1 MASFLQNGNES
12 DTSNGHQ
19 REIKNKHRKGQSAI
33 NCAARHQMFTYPGTD
48 QQPSGLHGL
57 PRLSQALKS
66 FKMISF
72 LPTSHSTKNK
82 PAFVDADDVIYYSN
96 KEDFSQQK
104 KLKRSSESTKSIG
117 ILPASVREKSS
128 NYQRSRPSLTATL
141 SLADFEQAERQ
152 ESKTIQDP
160 DAPNGVIEHNIH
172 PKECPQPTTSSYY
185 RRNALD
191 EIRQFYKSTPNFST
205 LEGDSSDYNICEEDS
220 EYSNSIHSPNCEAD
234 NCNPMRLSSTS
245 IHSPIQTHNPT
256 QANSGHDNRLLM
268 GARAI
273 HDHHMRNFLQDRR
286 RLPPPKT
293 CSNFST
299 AASSS
304 STASSSAAGGHGMLA
319 DSPTDSGY
327 ISRRQTPRHMTVSLK
342 NLNLVSGISSPV
354 RKEPTIQS
362 PITPT
367 GKLVNLYCQ
376 PEKRKSQR
384 IRKYVWTDYRR
395 LMDSYFPFSDKDVLQ
410 IVHKHSDQIA
420 KLYPTESSDA
430 FNDSL
435 SSIAIELT
443 DLMKEILAKICVE
456 TSRFSCHLLKCTSN
470 DICSAIRLIFPEVL
484 AENCMKAGMQATTLY
499 GLGGCGAGVLRH
511 SMSSRAGLKLDVGR
525 FYRWMVD
532 SQICAV
538 LTDSSVVYLAAVMEC
553 ALTEGIKF
561 LYHMNDETA
570 SESYHKLKSFY
581 QRQQNTKHGNIF
593 CVKSLDE
600 LQSKVYDVINSADI
614 SGKKQVG
621 SDIRPYFDHKFKPF
635 EWDNSALIA
644 LFYYVRCKG
653 NEDCTCSKEREISL
667 YQWIETIYIHTTQ
680 RFGIRITE
688 NDVLQAARQN
698 VLNFDCPPCSTKH
711 ALSEIDT
718 NSGFNQFSKA
728 ILTANED
735 EKEIFLLNGS
745 VIIDA
750 PVQHMR
756 GIQTTLTDNGGNP
769 LIEFG
774 GWTPLCWAVALE
786 DIITVEHL
794 LRGLAKPHDCFM
806 VRESPIQ
813 IGATTGNIQL
823 CSILLKAT
831 ADPFYSTIN
840 YNGMN
845 MDYRGVGAPSA
856 LSLSVIYGQED
867 LFEELLRL
875 VECVNTNNSEY

>member
-1 MASFLQNGNES
+1 MASFLQSGNVS
-12 DTSNGHQ
+12 DGSSGQQ
-19 REIKNKHRKGQSAI
+19 REIKNKHRKGPSAI
-33 NCAARHQMFTYPGTD
+33 SCATRQQMFTHPGTD

-96 KEDFSQQK
+96 KEDLSQQK

-117 ILPASVREKSS
+117 ILPASVREKTK
-128 NYQRSRPSLTATL
+128 YQRSRPSLAATL

-152 ESKTIQDP
+152 ESKTVQGLDE
-160 DAPNGVIEHNIH
+160 PNGVIKHNNH
-172 PKECPQPTTSSYY
+172 TKECSQPATSSYY

-205 LEGDSSDYNICEEDS
+205 LEGDSSDYNLCEEDS
-220 EYSNSIHSPNCEAD
+220 EYSNSIHSPIYEAD

-245 IHSPIQTHNPT
+245 IHSPIQTHNPS

-273 HDHHMRNFLQDRR
+273 HDHHMRNAFLQDRR

-293 CSNFST
+293 SSNFST

-304 STASSSAAGGHGMLA
+304 SNASSSAAGGHGMLV

-327 ISRRQTPRHMTVSLK
+327 ISRQQTPRHIAVSLK
-342 NLNLVSGISSPV
+342 NINLVSGVSSSPV
-354 RKEPTIQS
+354 RNDPTIQS
-362 PITPT
+362 PTTPT
-367 GKLVNLYCQ
+367 GKPLNLYRR

-384 IRKYVWTDYRR
+384 IRKYVWTDCRR
-395 LMDSYFPFSDKDVLQ
+395 LMDSHFPFGDKDVLQ
-410 IVHKHSDQIA
+410 ILHQHSDQIPKMYLA
-420 KLYPTESSDA
+420 ESSDA
-430 FNDSL
+430 FNDCL
-435 SSIAIELT
+435 RSIAIELT
-443 DLMKEILAKICVE
+443 DFMKEILANICVE
-456 TSRFSCHLLKCTSN
+456 ISRFSCHLLKCTSH

-484 AENCMKAGMQATTLY
+484 AENCMKAGMQATSLY

-532 SQICAV
+532 SEICAV
-538 LTDSSVVYLAAVMEC
+538 VTDSSVVYLAAVMEC
-553 ALTEGIKF
+553 ALSEGIKF
-561 LYHMNDETA
+561 LYHTNDEIA
-570 SESYHKLKSFY
+570 SESFNKLKSFY
-581 QRQQNTKHGNIF
+581 QRRQNAKHGDIF

-600 LQSKVYDVINSADI
+600 LQSKIFHITNLADL
-614 SGKKQVG
+614 SEKTQVG
-621 SDIRPYFDHKFKPF
+621 SDTRPLSDHKFEPF

-644 LFYYVRCKG
+644 LFYFVRCKG
-653 NEDCTCSKEREISL
+653 NDICACSKEREISL
-667 YQWIETIYIHTTQ
+667 CQWIETTHIHTAQ
-680 RFGIRITE
+680 RFGMRITE

-698 VLNFDCPPCSTKH
+698 VLNFDCPPCSTNH

-745 VIIDA
+745 AIIDA
-750 PVQHMR
+750 PVEIIR
-756 GIQTTLTDNGGNP
+756 SIQTTPTDNARNP

-786 DIITVEHL
+786 DIVTVEHL

-806 VRESPIQ
+806 IRESPIQ

-823 CSILLKAT
+823 CTILIRAT
-831 ADPFYSTIN
+831 ADPFYSTID

-845 MDYRGVGAPSA
+845 MDFRGVGAPSA
-856 LSLSVIYGQED
+856 LSLSVIYGHED

-875 VECVNTNNSEY
+875 GSILC